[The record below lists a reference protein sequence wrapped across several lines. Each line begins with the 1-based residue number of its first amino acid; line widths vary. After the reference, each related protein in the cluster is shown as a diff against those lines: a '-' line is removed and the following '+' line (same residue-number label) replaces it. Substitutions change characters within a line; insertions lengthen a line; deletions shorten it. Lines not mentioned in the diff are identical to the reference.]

1 MTHAPV
7 SEAVLAEAGIGP
19 NLVRLS
25 LGIECSEDLVVDVL
39 QALNAAK
46 KTLDYPPLNLVA
58 E

>member
-7 SEAVLAEAGIGP
+7 SEEALQEAGIRP

-25 LGIECSEDLVVDVL
+25 IGLECSEDLVVDVL
-39 QALNAAK
+39 QALNAAQRAAEFP
-46 KTLDYPPLNLVA
+46 TLSAVS